1 MQSIVVTAW
10 FRFCLRFFLAT
21 FFLLCCAGAR
31 AEYGGLVHDDMTS
44 SAADREI
51 LTSEQA
57 RDYMLTL
64 INRDRTG
71 LGLKPVALD
80 EAANKA
86 AQLHSDDMAAKGY
99 LSHWNFDGK
108 DPFQRYTE
116 AGGKDWD
123 MENVYFDSEGDSD
136 RGGAAVEVPLVTGP
150 IFRRPEIDKMESSFF
165 GEKPPYDGHR
175 RNIIDPNHTHV
186 GIGISAAMKLGFG
199 IRMACDQE
207 FINKY
212 GEFGDIPK
220 EVTSGA
226 RFTVQG
232 RLDKGFNVFNV
243 DVLRSDLPTSMD
255 AAALSKPRAYGPPHE
270 RVITYFPSPLPS
282 PAPLVLKETDKGTEF
297 SVDVSTADWKPGLYY
312 MTIWIATSD
321 KPKDPFLASGRTVAV
336 TASGSEK

>member
-1 MQSIVVTAW
+1 MSIQ
-10 FRFCLRFFLAT
+10 FCLPYFLAVVLT
-21 FFLLCCAGAR
+21 AAVMLVLPTGAG

-44 SAADREI
+44 PVSEREI

-64 INRDRTG
+64 INRDRAQ

-80 EAANKA
+80 EVANKA
-86 AQLHSDDMAAKGY
+86 AQLHSDDMASKGY
-99 LSHWNFDGK
+99 LSHWNFEGK

-123 MENVYFDSEGDSD
+123 MENVYFDSVNDSD
-136 RGGAAVEVPLVTGP
+136 RGAAVVEVPLTTGP
-150 IFRRPEIDKMESSFF
+150 IFRRPEIDKMEASFF

-175 RNIIDPNHTHV
+175 RNIIAPDHTHV

-212 GEFGDIPK
+212 GEFADIPK
-220 EVTSGA
+220 EIKSGD

-232 RLDKGFNVFNV
+232 RVDKGFKLFNV
-243 DVLRSDLPTSMD
+243 DVLRDDLPKPMD
-255 AAALSKPRAYGPPHE
+255 AAFLSKPRAYGPPHE
-270 RVITYFPSPLPS
+270 RITTYFPSPLPS
-282 PAPLVLKETDKGTEF
+282 PAPLTLKETEKGTEF
-297 SVDVSTADWKPGLYY
+297 SVDVSTLNWKQGLYY
-312 MTIWIATSD
+312 LTIWIAPAD
-321 KPKDPFLASGRTVAV
+321 KPKDPFLASGRTLAL
-336 TASGSEK
+336 TDSGEK

>member
-1 MQSIVVTAW
+1 MQSFGAAPR
-10 FRFCLRFFLAT
+10 FRICLNFFFAIL
-21 FFLLCCAGAR
+21 FVFWSVSAR

-44 SAADREI
+44 SVQDREI

-64 INRDRTG
+64 INRDRAQ
-71 LGLKPVALD
+71 LELKPVVLD
-80 EAANKA
+80 EVANKA
-86 AQLHSDDMAAKGY
+86 AQLHSDDMASKGY

-123 MENVYFDSEGDSD
+123 MENVYFDSENDSD
-136 RGGAAVEVPLVTGP
+136 RGGAAVEVPLNTGP

-175 RNIIDPNHTHV
+175 KNIIDPNHTHV

-212 GEFGDIPK
+212 GEFADIPK
-220 EVTSGA
+220 EVKIGD
-226 RFTVQG
+226 RFPVQG
-232 RLDKGFNVFNV
+232 RLDKGFNLFNV
-243 DVLRSDLPTSMD
+243 DVLRGDLPKPMD
-255 AAALSKPRAYGPPHE
+255 SATLSKPRGYGPPQE
-270 RVITYFPSPLPS
+270 RIVTYFPSPFPS
-282 PAPLVLKETDKGTEF
+282 PAPVALTVTDKGTEF
-297 SVDVSTADWKPGLYY
+297 SVDVSTANWKPGLYY
-312 MTIWIATSD
+312 MTIWIAPAD
-321 KPKDPFLASGRTVAV
+321 KPKDAFLASGRTVSV
-336 TASGSEK
+336 TESGEK